1 MFYFSFSANAIMEDP
16 SQLPSKPPIGFGSM
30 DQPHQGNYQ

>member
-1 MFYFSFSANAIMEDP
+1 MEDP

-30 DQPHQGNYQ
+30 DQPHQGNYQWQGANSSDSNI